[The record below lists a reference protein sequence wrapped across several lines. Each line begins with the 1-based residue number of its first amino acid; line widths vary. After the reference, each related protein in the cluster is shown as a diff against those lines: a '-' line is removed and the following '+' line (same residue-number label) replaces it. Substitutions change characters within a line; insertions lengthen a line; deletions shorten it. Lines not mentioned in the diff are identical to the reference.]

1 MQQWFACIPGCYIII
16 YYIVKLLNVYIQQLG
31 FLIISVLDYT
41 EVTVLGTSGTWLCF
55 VRHTRCPMSHVH
67 SVFQE
72 ADLRYTY
79 CPDYHHSMTVVPVN
93 EEALDQR
100 QKEEALQCW
109 KTPAGW
115 IFPGKKTMRES
126 NVHSKKPHPARVDDI
141 HKVGFIH
148 CKLDMQN
155 SARFLAPNLKG
166 RELSRTVALLAPN
179 PKGLGAYNLDTVR
192 TYVRTSVDSDFSEG
206 YGLNSLKLYTKIR
219 YGLRI
224 MHVKYIFDI
233 IQNGGLAAIL
243 DVNTLG
249 AHSAPPQQIDIMSRP

>member
-1 MQQWFACIPGCYIII
+1 
-16 YYIVKLLNVYIQQLG
+16 
-31 FLIISVLDYT
+31 
-41 EVTVLGTSGTWLCF
+41 
-55 VRHTRCPMSHVH
+55 MSHVH

-79 CPDYHHSMTVVPVN
+79 CPDYHHSMTVVPVS
-93 EEALDQR
+93 EEALNKR
-100 QKEEALQCW
+100 YKEEALQCW

-179 PKGLGAYNLDTVR
+179 PKGLGSYNLDTVG

-206 YGLNSLKLYTKIR
+206 YGLNSLKLYTKIK

-233 IQNGGLAAIL
+233 IQNCGLAAIL

-249 AHSAPPQQIDIMSRP
+249 AVTRTPPTGFLSNLVKRKRLGGPTCIPFIFCLVSKMVTWRPYLFFDPHDNTVLAYYISKIVQDRVFVTL